1 MKESE
6 FVVIGGGPGG
16 IAAAIEAAKA
26 GVNVALLDENERL
39 GGQVFRQF
47 EKGFKV
53 ADPDALGMDFNEGQ
67 ELLLQFSSLQD
78 KIRYLNN
85 TLVWGI
91 FKDRTIAVARNGTSS
106 NLSFKHL
113 LVATGAYDR
122 PVPFPG
128 WTLPGVF
135 TAGGAQKL
143 VKSERVLPGEN
154 ILLAGT
160 GPLQLVLAD
169 QILKAGGKIEAILEA
184 ANFGKQWL
192 QGLIGIWGNWD
203 FLKEGFRYWRSIQK
217 AGVPLL
223 RSHIIIEARGDEQV
237 EEAVIAKVDKNWRPK
252 LNTAR
257 SVKVDTLCL
266 GYGLVSSTELTMLAE
281 CEHKYDLRLGGYIP
295 LRKANMETSVPGIY
309 AVGDGAGVA
318 GKKVAIIEGCIAGI
332 SAACSLGY
340 LSSTIARERIKPY
353 QKRLNKINRFRKI
366 LDDISLPRRG
376 LYELATDD
384 TVICRCEEVTLK
396 QLKAAL
402 TDDTIQ
408 IKDFKRM
415 TRMGMGSCEGRM
427 CGPSAIEM
435 MRHQLNASA
444 EDVGCLKPRPSI
456 KPVALGVLAANN
468 KMSMVSGVSVQ
479 VSGRDRGQRTEN
491 K

>member
-1 MKESE
+1 MKECD
-6 FVVIGGGPGG
+6 FVIIGGGPGG
-16 IAAAIEAAKA
+16 VAAAIEAGKA
-26 GVNVALLDENERL
+26 GVNVTLLDENERP
-39 GGQVFRQF
+39 GGQCFRQF

-53 ADPDALGMDFNEGQ
+53 ADPEALGPDYKDGQ
-67 ELLLQFSSLQD
+67 ELLHQLNSMQD

-91 FKDRTIAVARNGTSS
+91 FEDRTLALARNGTTSS
-106 NLSFKHL
+106 LRFKHL

-143 VKSERVLPGEN
+143 VKSECVLPGQN

-169 QILKAGGKIEAILEA
+169 QILKAGGRIEAILEA
-184 ANFGKQWL
+184 GHIGKNWL
-192 QGLIGIWGNWD
+192 RGLKGIWGNWD
-203 FLKEGFRYWRSIQK
+203 FLKEGMRYLRSIQK

-223 RSHIIIEARGDEQV
+223 RSHVILEARGDGQV
-237 EEAVIAKVDKNWRPK
+237 EEAVIAKVDKNWRPR

-257 SVKVDTLCL
+257 SIKVDTICL

-281 CEHKYDLRLGGYIP
+281 CEHKYDLRQGGFIP

-318 GKKVAIIEGCIAGI
+318 GRKVAIEEGCIAGI
-332 SAACSLGY
+332 SVASTLGSI
-340 LSSTIARERIKPY
+340 SSAKAREQIKPSR
-353 QKRLNKINRFRKI
+353 KRLDKIIRFRKI
-366 LDDISLPRRG
+366 LDDISLPRKG

-384 TVICRCEEVTLK
+384 TVICRCEEITLK
-396 QLKAAL
+396 QIKTAL
-402 TDDTIQ
+402 ADTIQ
-408 IKDFKRM
+408 IKDLKRM
-415 TRMGMGSCEGRM
+415 TRMGMGPCEGRM
-427 CGPSAIEM
+427 CGPSVIEM
-435 MRHQLNASA
+435 LRHRLNAPV
-444 EDVGCLKPRPSI
+444 EDVGCLNPRPSI

-468 KMSMVSGVSVQ
+468 TMSMVPGVSVQ
-479 VSGRDRGQRTEN
+479 VSGRYREQSTEN

>member
-1 MKESE
+1 MKECD
-6 FVVIGGGPGG
+6 FVIIGGGPGG
-16 IAAAIEAAKA
+16 VAAAIEAGKA
-26 GVNVALLDENERL
+26 GVNVTLLDENERP
-39 GGQVFRQF
+39 GGQCLRQF

-53 ADPDALGMDFNEGQ
+53 ADPEALGPDYKDGQ
-67 ELLLQFSSLQD
+67 ELLHQLNSMQD

-91 FKDRTIAVARNGTSS
+91 FEDRTLALARNGTTSS
-106 NLSFKHL
+106 LRFKHL

-143 VKSERVLPGEN
+143 VKSECVLPGQN

-169 QILKAGGKIEAILEA
+169 QILKAGGRIEAILEA
-184 ANFGKQWL
+184 GHIGKNWL
-192 QGLIGIWGNWD
+192 RGLKGIWGNWD
-203 FLKEGFRYWRSIQK
+203 FLKEGMRYLRSIQK

-223 RSHIIIEARGDEQV
+223 RSHVILEARGDGQV
-237 EEAVIAKVDKNWRPK
+237 EEAVIAKVDKNWRPR

-257 SVKVDTLCL
+257 SIKVDTICL

-281 CEHKYDLRLGGYIP
+281 CEHKYDLRQGGFIP

-318 GKKVAIIEGCIAGI
+318 GRKVAIEEGCIAGI
-332 SAACSLGY
+332 SVASTLGSI
-340 LSSTIARERIKPY
+340 SSAKAREQIKPSR
-353 QKRLNKINRFRKI
+353 KRLDKIIRFRKI
-366 LDDISLPRRG
+366 LDDISLPRKG

-384 TVICRCEEVTLK
+384 TVICRCEEITLK
-396 QLKAAL
+396 QIKTAL
-402 TDDTIQ
+402 ADTIQ
-408 IKDFKRM
+408 IKDLKRM
-415 TRMGMGSCEGRM
+415 TRMGMGPCEGRM
-427 CGPSAIEM
+427 CGPSVIEM
-435 MRHQLNASA
+435 LRHRLNAPV
-444 EDVGCLKPRPSI
+444 EDVGCLNPRPSI

-468 KMSMVSGVSVQ
+468 TMSMVPGVSVQ
-479 VSGRDRGQRTEN
+479 VSGRYREQSTES

>member
-1 MKESE
+1 LKECD
-6 FVVIGGGPGG
+6 FVIIGGGPGG
-16 IAAAIEAAKA
+16 IAAAIKAAQA
-26 GVNVALLDENERL
+26 GVNVTLLDENERL
-39 GGQVFRQF
+39 GGQVFRQL

-53 ADPDALGMDFNEGQ
+53 ADPDALGPDFKEGK
-67 ELLLQFSSLQD
+67 ELLLQFNSMQD

-91 FKDRTIAVARNGTSS
+91 FEDRTLALARNGSS
-106 NLSFKHL
+106 SSLGFKHL

-143 VKSERVLPGEN
+143 VKSERVLPGQN

-184 ANFGKQWL
+184 GNVGANWL

-203 FLKEGFRYWRSIQK
+203 FLIDGMRYLRSIQK

-223 RSHIIIEARGDEQV
+223 RSHIILEARGDRQV
-237 EEAVIAKVDKNWRPK
+237 EEAVIAKADKNWRPR

-257 SVKVDTLCL
+257 SVKVDAICL
-266 GYGLVSSTELTMLAE
+266 GYGLVSTTELTMLAE
-281 CEHKYDLRLGGYIP
+281 CEHKYDLRQGGYIP
-295 LRKANMETSVPGIY
+295 LRKSNMETSVPGIY

-318 GKKVAIIEGCIAGI
+318 GRKVAIEEGCIAGI
-332 SAACSLGY
+332 SVASALG
-340 LSSTIARERIKPY
+340 SISRAKAREQIKPCR
-353 QKRLNKINRFRKI
+353 KRLDKINRFRKI
-366 LDDISLPRRG
+366 LDDISLPRKG
-376 LYELATDD
+376 LYELATDR
-384 TVICRCEEVTLK
+384 TVICRCEEVTLR

-402 TDDTIQ
+402 ADDTIQ
-408 IKDFKRM
+408 IKDFKRL
-415 TRMGMGSCEGRM
+415 TRMGMGPCEGRM
-427 CGPSAIEM
+427 CGPSVIEM
-435 MRHQLNASA
+435 LRHRLNASA

-456 KPVALGVLAANN
+456 KPVALGVLAAE
-468 KMSMVSGVSVQ
+468 KPP
-479 VSGRDRGQRTEN
+479 E
-491 K
+491 

>member
-1 MKESE
+1 MKECD
-6 FVVIGGGPGG
+6 FIIIGGGPGG
-16 IAAAIEAAKA
+16 IAAAIKAAQA
-26 GVNVALLDENERL
+26 GVNVTLLDENERL
-39 GGQVFRQF
+39 GGQVFRQL

-53 ADPDALGMDFNEGQ
+53 ADPDALGPDFKEGK
-67 ELLLQFSSLQD
+67 ELLLQFNAMQD

-91 FKDRTIAVARNGTSS
+91 FEDRTLALARNGSS
-106 NLSFKHL
+106 SSLGFKHL

-143 VKSERVLPGEN
+143 VKSEGVLPGQN

-169 QILKAGGKIEAILEA
+169 QILKAGGRIEAILEA
-184 ANFGKQWL
+184 GNIGKNWL
-192 QGLIGIWGNWD
+192 RGLKGIWGNWD
-203 FLKEGFRYWRSIQK
+203 FLKEGMRYLRSIQK

-223 RSHIIIEARGDEQV
+223 RSHIILEVRGDGHV
-237 EEAVIAKVDKNWRPK
+237 EEALIAKADKNWRPR

-257 SVKVDTLCL
+257 SVKVDSICL

-281 CEHKYDLRLGGYIP
+281 CEHTYDLRQGGYIP
-295 LRKANMETSVPGIY
+295 LRKPNMETSVPGIF

-318 GKKVAIIEGCIAGI
+318 GRKVAIEEGCIAGI
-332 SAACSLGY
+332 SVASALG
-340 LSSTIARERIKPY
+340 SISRANAREQIKPCR
-353 QKRLNKINRFRKI
+353 KRLDKINRFRKI
-366 LDDISLPRRG
+366 LDDISLPRKG
-376 LYELATDD
+376 LYELATDR
-384 TVICRCEEVTLK
+384 TVICRCEEVTLR
-396 QLKAAL
+396 QLKAELA
-402 TDDTIQ
+402 DDTIQ

-415 TRMGMGSCEGRM
+415 TRMGMGPCEGRM
-427 CGPSAIEM
+427 CGPSVIEM
-435 MRHQLNASA
+435 LRHRLNASA

-456 KPVALGVLAANN
+456 KPVALGVLAAE
-468 KMSMVSGVSVQ
+468 KPP
-479 VSGRDRGQRTEN
+479 E
-491 K
+491 

>member
-1 MKESE
+1 MKESD
-6 FVVIGGGPGG
+6 FVIIGGGPGG
-16 IAAAIEAAKA
+16 IAAAIKAAQA
-26 GVNVALLDENERL
+26 GVNVTLLDENERL
-39 GGQVFRQF
+39 GGQVFRQL

-53 ADPDALGMDFNEGQ
+53 ADPDALGSDFKEGK
-67 ELLLQFSSLQD
+67 ELLHQLNSMQD

-91 FKDRTIAVARNGTSS
+91 FEDRTLALARNGTTSS
-106 NLSFKHL
+106 LRFKHL

-143 VKSERVLPGEN
+143 VKSECVLPGQN

-169 QILKAGGKIEAILEA
+169 QILKAGGRIEAILEA
-184 ANFGKQWL
+184 GHIGKNWL
-192 QGLIGIWGNWD
+192 RGLKGIWGNWD
-203 FLKEGFRYWRSIQK
+203 FLKEGMRYLCSIQK

-223 RSHIIIEARGDEQV
+223 RSHIILEARGDGQV
-237 EEAVIAKVDKNWRPK
+237 EEAVIAKVDKNWRPR

-257 SVKVDTLCL
+257 SIKVDTICL

-281 CEHKYDLRLGGYIP
+281 CEHKYDLRQGGYIP

-318 GKKVAIIEGCIAGI
+318 GRKVAIEEGCIAGI
-332 SAACSLGY
+332 SVASTLGSI
-340 LSSTIARERIKPY
+340 SSAKARQQIKPSR
-353 QKRLNKINRFRKI
+353 KRLDKINRFRKI
-366 LDDISLPRRG
+366 LDDISLPRKG

-384 TVICRCEEVTLK
+384 TVICRCEDVTLK

-402 TDDTIQ
+402 ADDTIQ

-427 CGPSAIEM
+427 CGPSIIEM
-435 MRHQLNASA
+435 LRHRLNATA

-468 KMSMVSGVSVQ
+468 STSKVSGV
-479 VSGRDRGQRTEN
+479 REN
-491 K
+491 KD

>member
-1 MKESE
+1 MKECD
-6 FVVIGGGPGG
+6 FVIIGGGPGG
-16 IAAAIEAAKA
+16 VAAAIEAGKA
-26 GVNVALLDENERL
+26 GVNVTLLDENERP
-39 GGQVFRQF
+39 GGQCFRQF

-53 ADPDALGMDFNEGQ
+53 ADPEALGPDYKDGQ
-67 ELLLQFSSLQD
+67 ELLHQLNSMQD

-91 FKDRTIAVARNGTSS
+91 FEDRTLALARNGTTSS
-106 NLSFKHL
+106 LRFKHL

-143 VKSERVLPGEN
+143 VKSECVLPGQN

-169 QILKAGGKIEAILEA
+169 QILKAGGRIEAILEA
-184 ANFGKQWL
+184 GHIGKNWL
-192 QGLIGIWGNWD
+192 RGLKGIWGNWD
-203 FLKEGFRYWRSIQK
+203 FLKEGMRYLRSIQK

-223 RSHIIIEARGDEQV
+223 RSHVILEARGDGQV
-237 EEAVIAKVDKNWRPK
+237 EEAVIAKVDKNWRPR

-257 SVKVDTLCL
+257 SVKVDTICL

-281 CEHKYDLRLGGYIP
+281 CEHKYDLRQGGFIP

-318 GKKVAIIEGCIAGI
+318 GRKVAIEEGCIAGI
-332 SAACSLGY
+332 SVASTLGSI
-340 LSSTIARERIKPY
+340 SSAKAREQIKPSR
-353 QKRLNKINRFRKI
+353 KRLDKIIRFRKI
-366 LDDISLPRRG
+366 LDDISLPRKG

-384 TVICRCEEVTLK
+384 TVICRCEEITLK
-396 QLKAAL
+396 QIKTAL
-402 TDDTIQ
+402 ADTIQ
-408 IKDFKRM
+408 IKDLKRM
-415 TRMGMGSCEGRM
+415 TRMGMGPCEGRM
-427 CGPSAIEM
+427 CGPSVIEM
-435 MRHQLNASA
+435 LRHRLNAPV
-444 EDVGCLKPRPSI
+444 EDVGCLNPRPSI

-468 KMSMVSGVSVQ
+468 TMSMVPGVSVQ
-479 VSGRDRGQRTEN
+479 VSGRYREQSTEN

>member
-1 MKESE
+1 M
-6 FVVIGGGPGG
+6 
-16 IAAAIEAAKA
+16 
-26 GVNVALLDENERL
+26 R
-39 GGQVFRQF
+39 
-47 EKGFKV
+47 
-53 ADPDALGMDFNEGQ
+53 
-67 ELLLQFSSLQD
+67 D

-91 FKDRTIAVARNGTSS
+91 FNDSTLALARNKASS
-106 NLSFKHL
+106 SLRFKHL

-143 VKSERVLPGEN
+143 VKSERVLPGQH

-160 GPLQLVLAD
+160 GPLQLVVAD
-169 QILKAGGKIEAILEA
+169 QIIKAGGKIEAILEA
-184 ANFGKQWL
+184 GNIGENWL

-203 FLKEGFRYWRSIQK
+203 FLIEGMRYLRSIQK

-223 RSHIIIEARGDEQV
+223 RSHIILEARGDGQV
-237 EEAVIAKVDKNWRPK
+237 EEAVIAEVDKSWRPR
-252 LNTAR
+252 LNTER
-257 SVKVDTLCL
+257 SVKVDTICL
-266 GYGLVSSTELTMLAE
+266 GYGLVSSSELTMLAE
-281 CEHKYDLRLGGYIP
+281 CEHKYDLRQGGYIP

-318 GKKVAIIEGCIAGI
+318 GRKVAIEEGCIAGI
-332 SAACSLGY
+332 SVASALGY
-340 LSSTIARERIKPY
+340 ISHAKASRQIRPY
-353 QKRLNKINRFRKI
+353 HKRLSKINRFRKI
-366 LDDISLPRRG
+366 LDDISLPRKG

-384 TVICRCEEVTLK
+384 TVICRCEDVTLK

-402 TDDTIQ
+402 ADDTIQ

-427 CGPSAIEM
+427 CGPSIIEM
-435 MRHQLNASA
+435 LRHRLNATA
-444 EDVGCLKPRPSI
+444 EDLGCLKPRPSI

-468 KMSMVSGVSVQ
+468 TTSKGSGV
-479 VSGRDRGQRTEN
+479 REN
-491 K
+491 KD